1 MTMKEENQ
9 QVERLQ
15 KDSKILVSQ
24 PKPADEKS
32 PYFTLEKEY
41 NVKIDFKQF
50 IKIEPLAYKEFRKQK
65 VDILSHTAVI
75 FTSRNAVDNFF
86 KICQE
91 GKIELPADY
100 KYFCVNEQT
109 ANYLQKY
116 ITVRKRKVFVGT
128 KTSAELIEIIKKHKT
143 EKFLYPCSSIR
154 KDDIP
159 LFLSAN
165 SFEFTEAVIYQTVSE
180 NLEGINMQEY
190 DLIAFFSP
198 SGVTSLKSNFPDFQQ
213 KQIRFAAFGP
223 TTAKS
228 IIESGFKLDIEAPM
242 PNAPSMT
249 GALEQYIIKANNVI
263 K

>member
-15 KDSKILVSQ
+15 KVSKILVSQ

-213 KQIRFAAFGP
+213 KHIRFAAFGP